1 MFGLRKSRGI
11 RGGTLGN
18 ANLWRAALAGAGM
31 LALRWWRNRQASNR
45 IAHPGEPV
53 RPGTGDQGNWS

>member
-45 IAHPGEPV
+45 VTNPGEPA
-53 RPGTGDQGNWS
+53 RPASADQGNWS